1 MMVSDIKK
9 ALRENSSN
17 ILALFR
23 AMDRDHSGCI
33 TREELMVTLPLIG
46 LNGDN
51 KEAFD
56 AVFDEIDVDK
66 NGKIE
71 YEELLMALKRR
82 DAVVA
87 LQSTYRGAK
96 ARRLMPHLRS
106 GPSGNASAKKAVAA
120 AKKAVAAVG
129 KVPPKS
135 ARPRSIVGH
144 VQPDAQ
150 PDAALA
156 AAAAATAAAES
167 EKKNV

>member
-1 MMVSDIKK
+1 
-9 ALRENSSN
+9 
-17 ILALFR
+17 
-23 AMDRDHSGCI
+23 
-33 TREELMVTLPLIG
+33 MVTLPLIG

-96 ARRLMPHLRS
+96 ARRLMPHLGYPLRS
-106 GPSGNASAKKAVAA
+106 GPSGSASAKKAVAA
-120 AKKAVAAVG
+120 AKKAAAAV
-129 KVPPKS
+129 VNAPPKS

-150 PDAALA
+150 PDAGLAAAPA
-156 AAAAATAAAES
+156 AAAAA
-167 EKKNV
+167 V

>member
-1 MMVSDIKK
+1 
-9 ALRENSSN
+9 
-17 ILALFR
+17 
-23 AMDRDHSGCI
+23 
-33 TREELMVTLPLIG
+33 MVTLPLIG